1 MSELVEFEVGDYR
14 GASASASASEALA
27 EALAQLSAA
36 AGAVLAGTGAEGSGS
51 P

>member
-14 GASASASASEALA
+14 GASAS

-36 AGAVLAGTGAEGSGS
+36 AGAVLAGTGTEGSGS